1 MKRGDFHRKRLDD
14 RIVARIKE
22 ISRKMLQT
30 QKRKTLIAEQGA
42 SWEGKNEECQTDI
55 QNRRVSQ
62 MEETWGNCHLT
73 HFVM

>member
-1 MKRGDFHRKRLDD
+1 MKRGDFHRKRLDG

-30 QKRKTLIAEQGA
+30 QRRKTLTAEQGV

-55 QNRRVSQ
+55 QNR
-62 MEETWGNCHLT
+62 
-73 HFVM
+73 